1 MPEATIPL
9 IFITSFTVALSG
21 AMMPGPVLAITISES
36 ARSGF
41 WAGPK
46 IILGHAILEL
56 AVVTALALGLSRF
69 IASDLVSA
77 VIGLIGGGILLAM
90 GAIALKQGLGNAT
103 MPTAA
108 DGKAGR
114 SGRVILSGI
123 LGSMSNPY
131 WFIWWITLGTVY
143 LIWALSLGVV
153 GVASFFTGHI
163 LADFG
168 WYALVAFI
176 VATGRKVM
184 NDRVYRGVLAVCG
197 LALLALGV
205 YFIISGVRFL
215 TG

>member
-1 MPEATIPL
+1 MPEATISL
-9 IFITSFTVALSG
+9 IFVTSFTVGLSG

-46 IILGHAILEL
+46 IILGHGILEL
-56 AVVTALALGLSRF
+56 ALVVALALGLSRF
-69 IASDLVSA
+69 ITSDLVSA
-77 VIGLIGGGILLAM
+77 IIGLIGGGILLAM
-90 GAIALKQGLGNAT
+90 GLVAVRRGRGNVT

-108 DGKAGR
+108 SGEVGR
-114 SGRVILSGI
+114 DSKVILSGI
-123 LGSMSNPY
+123 LGSISNPY

-143 LIWALSLGVV
+143 LLWALSLGVA

-163 LADFG
+163 LADLG

-184 NDRVYRGVLAVCG
+184 NDRVYRGLIVTCG

-205 YFIISGVRFL
+205 YFIVSGVRFL
-215 TG
+215 AS

>member
-9 IFITSFTVALSG
+9 IFVTSFTIALSG

-46 IILGHAILEL
+46 IILGHGILEL
-56 AVVTALALGLSRF
+56 ALVTALALGLSRF
-69 IASDLVSA
+69 ITSDLVSA
-77 VIGLIGGGILLAM
+77 IIGLIGGGILLAM
-90 GAIALKQGLGNAT
+90 GVVVVRRGRGNVT
-103 MPTAA
+103 IPTAA
-108 DGKAGR
+108 SSEVGR
-114 SGRVILSGI
+114 SSKVILSGI
-123 LGSMSNPY
+123 LGSISNPY

-143 LIWALSLGVV
+143 LLWALSLGIA

-163 LADFG
+163 LADLG

-184 NDRVYRGVLAVCG
+184 NDRVYRGLLVICG

-205 YFIISGVRFL
+205 YFILSGVRFL
-215 TG
+215 IG

>member
-9 IFITSFTVALSG
+9 IFVTSFTVGLSG
-21 AMMPGPVLAITISES
+21 ALMPGPLLAITISES
-36 ARSGF
+36 ARRGF

-46 IILGHAILEL
+46 IILGHGILEL
-56 AVVTALALGLSRF
+56 VLIVALALGLSRF
-69 IASDLVSA
+69 ITSDLVSA

-90 GAIALKQGLGNAT
+90 GLVALRQGLGNIT

-108 DGKAGR
+108 SAEVGR
-114 SGRVILSGI
+114 DSRVILSGI
-123 LGSMSNPY
+123 LGSISNPY

-143 LIWALSLGVV
+143 LLWALSLGVA

-163 LADFG
+163 LADLG

-184 NDRVYRGVLAVCG
+184 NDRVYRGLIVTCG

-205 YFIISGVRFL
+205 YFIVSGVRFL
-215 TG
+215 AG

>member
-9 IFITSFTVALSG
+9 IFVTSFMVALSG

-46 IILGHAILEL
+46 IILGHGILEL
-56 AVVTALALGLSRF
+56 ALVTALALGLSRF

-77 VIGLIGGGILLAM
+77 IIGLIGGGILLAM
-90 GAIALKQGLGNAT
+90 GAIVVRRGRGNVT
-103 MPTAA
+103 IPTAA
-108 DGKAGR
+108 SSEVGR
-114 SGRVILSGI
+114 SSKVILSGI
-123 LGSMSNPY
+123 LGSISNPY

-143 LIWALSLGVV
+143 LLWALTLGVA

-163 LADFG
+163 LADLG

-176 VATGRKVM
+176 VATGRKIM
-184 NDRVYRGVLAVCG
+184 NDRVYRGLLITCG

-205 YFIISGVRFL
+205 YFVFSGVRFL